1 MLTQRESDT
10 LEFIRKYIKEEG
22 KAPLVSEIARNLG
35 ITSHGTAH
43 RYIKSLINAGYL
55 EQLPLRTRGL
65 KLAETQDPD
74 SLSLPVMGKIAAG
87 RLIEAVQ
94 DESEINLGDMF
105 LGTSRYVL
113 KITGESM
120 IGKGIMPGD
129 YVVVETARAAK
140 DGDIVV
146 ALVDNNE
153 ATLKTLL
160 INDDETL
167 TLMPAN
173 ESYDPITLSA
183 RRLDIQGVIVG
194 QLRTYP

>member
-1 MLTQRESDT
+1 
-10 LEFIRKYIKEEG
+10 
-22 KAPLVSEIARNLG
+22 
-35 ITSHGTAH
+35 
-43 RYIKSLINAGYL
+43 
-55 EQLPLRTRGL
+55 
-65 KLAETQDPD
+65 
-74 SLSLPVMGKIAAG
+74 
-87 RLIEAVQ
+87 
-94 DESEINLGDMF
+94 MF

>member
-43 RYIKSLINAGYL
+43 RYIKSLTNAGYL

>member
-194 QLRTYP
+194 QLPTSP

>member
-35 ITSHGTAH
+35 ITAHGTAH

-194 QLRTYP
+194 QLPTSP

>member
-22 KAPLVSEIARNLG
+22 KAPLVSEIASNLG

-65 KLAETQDPD
+65 KLAETHDPD

-140 DGDIVV
+140 GGDIVV